1 MGRCDR
7 RERKSKAIRSRRRR
21 TAYIALWGRG
31 PNSDRM
37 DACCPRLAPFLL
49 LYSNFVARQRPTLS
63 TLATSVYVPAFARRL
78 SPVSG
83 CGERSAEHET
93 LPTSPPSTPHHMNAA
108 PAANLCRFRL
118 GAPFCL
124 RAEPRCAA

>member
-37 DACCPRLAPFLL
+37 DACWPRLAPFLL

-63 TLATSVYVPAFARRL
+63 TLATSCTSQPSPDASHPSPA
-78 SPVSG
+78 VESG
-83 CGERSAEHET
+83 LQSTKRC
-93 LPTSPPSTPHHMNAA
+93 PPRH
-108 PAANLCRFRL
+108 
-118 GAPFCL
+118 
-124 RAEPRCAA
+124 PRPRIT